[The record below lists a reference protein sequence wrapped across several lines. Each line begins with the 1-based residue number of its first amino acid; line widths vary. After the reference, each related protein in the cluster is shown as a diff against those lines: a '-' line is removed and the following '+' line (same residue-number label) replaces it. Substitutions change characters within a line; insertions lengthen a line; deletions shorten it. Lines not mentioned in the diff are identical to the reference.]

1 MRNPAASD
9 TYTQASDWLLGTAR
23 RNPEALLLV
32 AAGCCLLMRS
42 GSNWNKGRESRSR
55 QHQSDRNTFQ
65 AGSPYSAQGAY
76 SSQGAY
82 SPQATDSESS
92 VRKAAS
98 QAGATVAHAAAS
110 AGEYVSSATQRV
122 TDTASNYAG
131 TVSRYTQEAGR
142 SLYEQSRQAQS
153 TVQETIGNIVREQPL
168 AIAAAGL
175 AVGAAIAAIFPS
187 TRVESRTFG
196 GAREALTEAAGKAGE
211 NLMGAATEAG
221 QRFVSAANQR
231 GLSSEGLKDLAGEV
245 AESFSNALTGAK
257 GERPSPSIAP
267 QSPGTGAGVGSSN
280 MAGTG
285 GEPPGWNKP

>member
-32 AAGCCLLMRS
+32 AAGCCLLMRG
-42 GSNWNKGRESRSR
+42 GSNWNKERESRSR
-55 QHQSDRNTFQ
+55 YRQTERNTYQ
-65 AGSPYSAQGAY
+65 A
-76 SSQGAY
+76 SSSH
-82 SPQATDSESS
+82 SPQWTSAEGTSSDGTDSQSS
-92 VRKAAS
+92 IRKAAS
-98 QAGATVAHAAAS
+98 RAGATAAQAADTAS
-110 AGEYVSSATQRV
+110 EYVSNVTQRV
-122 TDTASNYAG
+122 TDAASNYAG
-131 TVSRYTQEAGR
+131 TVSRYTHEAGR
-142 SLYEQSRQAQS
+142 SLYDHSRQAQS
-153 TVQETIGNIVREQPL
+153 TMQETIGNIVREQPL

-196 GAREALTEAAGKAGE
+196 GARDALTEAAGKAGE

-267 QSPGTGAGVGSSN
+267 QSPGTGAGVGSSS

-285 GEPPGWNKP
+285 SEPPGWNKP

>member
-1 MRNPAASD
+1 
-9 TYTQASDWLLGTAR
+9 
-23 RNPEALLLV
+23 
-32 AAGCCLLMRS
+32 
-42 GSNWNKGRESRSR
+42 
-55 QHQSDRNTFQ
+55 
-65 AGSPYSAQGAY
+65 
-76 SSQGAY
+76 
-82 SPQATDSESS
+82 
-92 VRKAAS
+92 
-98 QAGATVAHAAAS
+98 
-110 AGEYVSSATQRV
+110 
-122 TDTASNYAG
+122 
-131 TVSRYTQEAGR
+131 
-142 SLYEQSRQAQS
+142 
-153 TVQETIGNIVREQPL
+153 VREQPL

-196 GAREALTEAAGKAGE
+196 GARDALTEAAGRAGE

-245 AESFSNALTGAK
+245 AESFSNALGAK

-285 GEPPGWNKP
+285 SEPPGWNKP

>member
-1 MRNPAASD
+1 
-9 TYTQASDWLLGTAR
+9 
-23 RNPEALLLV
+23 
-32 AAGCCLLMRS
+32 
-42 GSNWNKGRESRSR
+42 
-55 QHQSDRNTFQ
+55 
-65 AGSPYSAQGAY
+65 
-76 SSQGAY
+76 
-82 SPQATDSESS
+82 
-92 VRKAAS
+92 
-98 QAGATVAHAAAS
+98 
-110 AGEYVSSATQRV
+110 
-122 TDTASNYAG
+122 
-131 TVSRYTQEAGR
+131 
-142 SLYEQSRQAQS
+142 
-153 TVQETIGNIVREQPL
+153 VQETIGNIVREQPL